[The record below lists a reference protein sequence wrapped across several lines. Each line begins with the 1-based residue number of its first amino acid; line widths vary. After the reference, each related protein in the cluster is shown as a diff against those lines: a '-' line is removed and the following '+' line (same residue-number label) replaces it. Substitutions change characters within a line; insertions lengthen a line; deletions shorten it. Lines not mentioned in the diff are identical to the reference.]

1 MLYLFGNLHN
11 DIKCA
16 NLSKQ
21 GNYYMNNLCAEC
33 GHPEKE
39 HPKDWAG
46 GTSCI
51 RDYDADY
58 DYERERYV
66 KCGGCDCP
74 EFIEPEGE

>member
-1 MLYLFGNLHN
+1 
-11 DIKCA
+11 
-16 NLSKQ
+16 
-21 GNYYMNNLCAEC
+21 MNNLCAEC